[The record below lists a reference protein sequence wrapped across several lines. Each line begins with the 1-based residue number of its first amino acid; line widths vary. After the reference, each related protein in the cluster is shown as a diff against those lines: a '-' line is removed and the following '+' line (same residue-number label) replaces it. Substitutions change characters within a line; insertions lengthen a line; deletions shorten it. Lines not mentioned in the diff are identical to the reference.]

1 MQRRLSLPLL
11 VPPMTI
17 DEEAEFG
24 DDAADQED
32 VSGTG
37 KKGYCSFHICFY
49 DAFYINCLV

>member
-24 DDAADQED
+24 DDDADQED

-49 DAFYINCLV
+49 YDAFCLV